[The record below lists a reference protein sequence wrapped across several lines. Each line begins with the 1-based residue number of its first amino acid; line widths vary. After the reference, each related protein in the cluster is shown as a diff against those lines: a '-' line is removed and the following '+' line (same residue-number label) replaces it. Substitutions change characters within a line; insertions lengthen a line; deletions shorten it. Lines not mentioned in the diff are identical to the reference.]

1 MTAGQSSFLG
11 RKRQCE
17 LLVFYLGRDPS
28 FFNCQFDAV
37 MRKNEEMLKQ
47 KLVVQQL
54 IVAQASTFSQAY
66 ASDCKQTTFAK
77 RVSLAN
83 IEGRSRLFANLD
95 SASRLVMRQRR

>member
-1 MTAGQSSFLG
+1 
-11 RKRQCE
+11 
-17 LLVFYLGRDPS
+17 
-28 FFNCQFDAV
+28 
-37 MRKNEEMLKQ
+37 MLKQ

-95 SASRLVMRQRR
+95 SASRLVMRQRRSSPETKEGRNFHW